1 MTRILLCLIAAMLA
15 AAPAAAQDFAGRWAA
30 RSGGRPVM
38 IVSIE
43 KAGEGWR
50 GAWLRPTRFSADAT
64 FSTLFETQGPVSERA
79 LVKARRI
86 DDALELTFAPRPGET
101 KPDTMFFRVLAD
113 GTARIT
119 WREMAGAVLVL
130 DRAAAGEAP
139 IAYDPAASYAIDQH
153 WPTNAEMTAIFK
165 ADQAARTNWASA
177 DHAQVAR
184 DDAARLARTR
194 ALLDAGALNS
204 GTDFFHAAFIFQH
217 GGASAN
223 YLLAHA
229 LAMVAVARGRAD
241 ATWIASAT
249 LDRYLQSVG
258 QKQVLGTQ
266 FQTRPSAPT
275 TQEPYDRTLVPDAL
289 RTALGVPPLAE
300 QEAQRRQFEAEA
312 REGAKR

>member
-1 MTRILLCLIAAMLA
+1 MTRFLLCLIAVMLA

-43 KAGEGWR
+43 TAGEGWR

-64 FSTLFETQGPVSERA
+64 FGMLLEARGPVSERR
-79 LVKARRI
+79 LLKARRI
-86 DDALELTFAPRPGET
+86 ENALELTFAPRPGET
-101 KPDTMFFRVLAD
+101 RPDIMMFRVLAD

-119 WREMAGAVLVL
+119 WADMAGAVLVV

-139 IAYDPAASYAIDQH
+139 IAYDPAAVYAIDQH

-165 ADQAARTNWASA
+165 ADQVVRTNWASA
-177 DHAQVAR
+177 DHAQMAR

-194 ALLDAGALNS
+194 ALLDTGALNS

-223 YLLAHA
+223 YLLAHN

-241 ATWIASAT
+241 ATWIATAT

-258 QKQVLGTQ
+258 QKQVFGTQ
-266 FQTRPSAPT
+266 FQTRPGTPT
-275 TQEPYDRTLVPDAL
+275 TQEPYDRALVPDAL
-289 RTALGVPPLAE
+289 RNALGVPPLAG
-300 QEAQRRQFEAEA
+300 QEAQRRMFEEEA
-312 REGAKR
+312 RKGAKR